1 MVKLA
6 IKVALCFIWRAD
18 SQTTVQ
24 IRTMEAVP
32 LSYVG

>member
-6 IKVALCFIWRAD
+6 IKVALCFIWHAD

-24 IRTMEAVP
+24 IQTTGAVP